1 MSSAH
6 AGETLH
12 MEFIIGLVIL
22 LIVLSS
28 LWRGMRALER
38 MADSLAQIQRHVANV
53 EDLLRQPRK

>member
-1 MSSAH
+1 
-6 AGETLH
+6 